1 LQTEKKSHVRD
12 QAVFALSQ
20 LPADRASRAL
30 IALAEDKSLPCHDR
44 KQAIFWLGQLKSD
57 AAVLYL
63 DKLQSATPQN

>member
-1 LQTEKKSHVRD
+1 
-12 QAVFALSQ
+12 
-20 LPADRASRAL
+20 
-30 IALAEDKSLPCHDR
+30 LPCHDR